1 MKKIYNIL
9 LALFTIIPKIGFSQE
24 QIGKWVE
31 YESEVPVSRWYLAAG
46 ENCALY
52 APQDTNLIIAY
63 DIHSHA
69 WYEHQ
74 ESINRHWRR
83 SKAGADVV
91 ATWDDSIIVA
101 FSAIHHSFHSIQYEG
116 DNICSDNCGADQ
128 SLFYYVTETGFYVF
142 NSEQAQW
149 YIYEISLPAASEDI
163 SAGIYINDDYIAC
176 NLHNWKTK
184 DWYSII
190 LFSKYTGTFT
200 QFSHSKMKKHYLDHG
215 MVIFNNDDPYGQP
228 ENYYFAG
235 YSVFTGE
242 IDTINVGHYFY
253 DVNTSYD
260 APDFHPRNVYQFF
273 YGVLDNGSHYTGY
286 MYVFDT
292 IDGKFHLL
300 KFGYSNASNGG
311 IGLFDSWN
319 GSEISIRAVH
329 SWDDDDLSYF
339 IYDGWNHYFFETESP
354 LERFTGRPHVCGGRI
369 FSGWDKNTLMSYD
382 VINKQYASIEMP
394 SSPPYFNNKI
404 NARVSKR
411 WAAMT
416 CKQYD
421 TDSLTLYSYN
431 TETNQF
437 QSIGDNTP
445 YGNIYGVGIDF
456 KENIGIINVQ
466 YTAESGNFYIYMPGD
481 NRWKSQLYNE
491 KDPFYGLQEDFGY
504 IYSTNSKDLT
514 IYCGA
519 TGSETIFPYGWDITY
534 NAYNNLFS
542 SDDFLVIRTPE
553 NKYYGYSFSNDNVSE
568 YEAQEDYQPQNGEG
582 SILVMGHDYSF
593 LTYNAIQNCF
603 ISLQLLEEDGEE
615 NNLQVGGKTAILTTR
630 KGKVFVFDPYIV
642 DTEIQHKNIFATPIH
657 FELFQNYPN
666 PFNSSTKIKF
676 SIPKRSNISINIFDI
691 NGTKVQTLSKGLH
704 EKGTYKIT
712 WDGTDF
718 QGKEISS
725 GIYYIK
731 MQANNY
737 VQVKKMIHLK

>member
-1 MKKIYNIL
+1 MSLFMKELIYINSEKFLLLTIL
-9 LALFTIIPKIGFSQE
+9 SVLLVWLIIFPRMGHCQE

-31 YESEVPVSRWYLAAG
+31 YESETPISRWYLAAG

-52 APQDTNLIIAY
+52 APQDTNLIITY
-63 DIHSHA
+63 DIHSHK
-69 WYEHQ
+69 WYQHQ
-74 ESINRHWRR
+74 ESINRHWCGSR
-83 SKAGADVV
+83 GGGDVV

-101 FSAIHHSFHSIQYEG
+101 FSAFHHTFHSIKYTG
-116 DNICSDNCGADQ
+116 DDICSYNFGADQ

-149 YIYEISLPAASEDI
+149 YIYDISLPAASEDI

-176 NLHNWKTK
+176 NLHNWQTK

-190 LFSKYTGTFT
+190 LFSKYTNTFT

-228 ENYYFAG
+228 ESYYMAG

-260 APDFHPRNVYQFF
+260 APDFHPRTVYQFF
-273 YGVLDNGSHYTGY
+273 YSVLEEGSNYTGY

-292 IDGKFHLL
+292 IDGIFHLL
-300 KFGYSNASNGG
+300 KFDYSTASNGG

-329 SWDDDDLSYF
+329 SWDNDDISYF
-339 IYDGWNHYFFETESP
+339 IYDGWNHYFFEAESP
-354 LERFTGRPHVCGGRI
+354 LDRFTGRPHVCGGEI
-369 FSGWDKNTLMSYD
+369 FLGWDKNILMSYD
-382 VINKQYASIEMP
+382 VTNKQRASIEMP

-404 NARVSKR
+404 NARVSER
-411 WAAMT
+411 WAVVT

-431 TETNQF
+431 AEANQF
-437 QSIGDNTP
+437 QSIGENTT

-456 KENIGIINVQ
+456 KENIAITNVQ

-481 NRWKSQLYNE
+481 NRWKAQLYNK
-491 KDPFYGLQEDFGY
+491 KDPFYGLQKDFGY
-504 IYSTNSKDLT
+504 IYNTITQDLT
-514 IYCGA
+514 IYCGK
-519 TGSETIFPYGWDITY
+519 TGSETVFPYGWDITY

-542 SDDFLVIRTPE
+542 SDEFLVIRTSE
-553 NKYYGYSFSNDNVSE
+553 NKYYGYSLSTDNVSE
-568 YEAQEDYQPQNGEG
+568 YDAEENYQPQIGEG

-593 LTYNAIQNCF
+593 LTYNAIQNNF
-603 ISLQLLEEDGEE
+603 IDLQLSEKEGEE
-615 NNLQVGGKTAILTTR
+615 NK
-630 KGKVFVFDPYIV
+630 
-642 DTEIQHKNIFATPIH
+642 
-657 FELFQNYPN
+657 
-666 PFNSSTKIKF
+666 
-676 SIPKRSNISINIFDI
+676 
-691 NGTKVQTLSKGLH
+691 
-704 EKGTYKIT
+704 
-712 WDGTDF
+712 
-718 QGKEISS
+718 
-725 GIYYIK
+725 
-731 MQANNY
+731 
-737 VQVKKMIHLK
+737 